1 MKKETY
7 NLRNLKENV
16 TLEYSDTQDAYN
28 FAKIKH
34 DATGAVRKNS
44 GKLYFVHPEMVAD
57 VVAAYGGTIDEIEAA
72 LLHDILEDTNT
83 TVEELEST
91 FGSEVAQIVEEI
103 TNYGPEVE
111 RLGKEKYTNQ
121 ELLEISNSALLVK
134 LADMLCNSLDS
145 PKTGQAERVF
155 RNLKHLLEFRPDLDD
170 RCRRLIKAFPL
181 MDDYIE
187 TLDKPEFEDS
197 FDELSIDPQYLTAST
212 KRCTSKKFLK
222 EDYSKLLEDLKD
234 FCRFGYCLKEENAKE
249 YLQFLVSAIRKIL
262 DNTDLKTISKSTS
275 HKINT
280 SRFKYQIQFQKT
292 QADYFENKT
301 LSDFETDFAK
311 IFQELKL
318 QKSVDGVPRV
328 PKDWIGWIQG
338 TFNDY
343 VARFKKRDSSIDND
357 FEKTKITWKGKKQD
371 TRKFLP
377 SSANN

>member
-7 NLRNLKENV
+7 NLENLKENV

-34 DATGAVRKNS
+34 DATGAVRQNS
-44 GKLYFVHPEMVAD
+44 GKPYFVHPEMVAD

-111 RLGKEKYTNQ
+111 RLGKEEYINQ

-134 LADMLCNSLDS
+134 LADMLCNSLDG
-145 PKTGQAERVF
+145 PKAGQAERVF

-187 TLDKPEFEDS
+187 TLDKSEFEDS
-197 FDELSIDPQYLTAST
+197 FDELSTDPRYLTASA
-212 KRCTSKKFLK
+212 KCCTSKKSLK
-222 EDYSKLLEDLKD
+222 EDCSKLLEDLKD

-280 SRFKYQIQFQKT
+280 SRFKDQIKTQKF

-301 LSDFETDFAK
+301 LSEFEADFAK
-311 IFQELKL
+311 IFQDLKL
-318 QKSVDGVPRV
+318 QKDVKNVPKV
-328 PKDWIGWIQG
+328 PKDWIMWIQG

-371 TRKFLP
+371 TRRFLP